1 MLRHTRNKQMLTSAM
16 PTFLDFHS
24 IGRLS
29 KNDFKK
35 GNAEPRDE
43 FGVKVL
49 NPFMTWN
56 QKCYFA
62 WLMHLIKIP

>member
-1 MLRHTRNKQMLTSAM
+1 M

>member
-1 MLRHTRNKQMLTSAM
+1 MLTSAM

-29 KNDFKK
+29 KDDVKK

-49 NPFMTWN
+49 NPFYDMESET
-56 QKCYFA
+56 FV
-62 WLMHLIKIP
+62 LLG